1 MPNLLNTTGVPLV
14 NAQSGQ
20 IEQVPHDQAHEALIN
35 GTHNLQ
41 SGGSTN
47 IVDPEGALI
56 SLPNEQIP
64 DAIQSGYRLPNTSDI
79 QEHNNETQYGEG
91 AKNSAEAFA
100 AGAVRGPSLGL
111 SDVALTQSGMVSPET
126 LDQLEQRHP
135 IASTAGE
142 FTGIAATAGINPV
155 GALGRGAEETVAS
168 RIATSMANP
177 ETSPIVA
184 KILKSISPVAA
195 KTLGSA
201 VEGSVYG
208 LGNQVSES
216 ALGDSDFNAENILHN
231 VGYGA
236 LFGGALGATL
246 GIAGKTLEKS
256 AIEAGAR
263 DAITENAALH
273 STSPKVAPTSLEAI
287 QDAIKNAQTEG
298 LGDELPA
305 RSRLLE
311 TNDLLAEDSK
321 YPAHELQIQSL
332 EDPLT
337 RDNYKAALENPQ
349 NQAGQTLRQWE
360 AVQKDEGANV
370 LLPKYIKD
378 IAPEGY
384 KPTADAVD
392 GGNRVIDAFTK
403 QYKDEQTAL
412 KPLFKQFD
420 DMAVTSNADPLSI
433 LHTIDAAIPDA
444 SGFIQREPEIGY
456 TIAKYQK
463 TMPFSKETHEAISSL
478 LEALNNPEG
487 VTVSDLRNL
496 RESMRDNVNFLT
508 APRVSREISNLR
520 RGIMDI
526 MQQEVDK
533 ANPETVEGLN
543 HPLGQQ
549 NIRDLFKR
557 YAVNEENRSTLEQL
571 LGGSISDKAATL
583 KQIKP
588 EEVLNRI
595 FGNTQYVKAA
605 KEVLG
610 EDFNKLAADYLS
622 QQIDRVTDVT
632 KNGFSSNKFATF
644 LKQKAPELEE
654 GLSQHPTE
662 LAKIRAITDKMRILP
677 DSPSINPSGTA
688 KTSLLQKMQGLGSFI
703 SHPTAVPGKLMA
715 ALGEHF
721 EGAQQRS
728 EFDRILK
735 GKGTSGTPEQ
745 LANKS
750 RMYGAYSK
758 IERMTQSVN
767 NKINAGMKGLFEKG
781 EQLKGIT
788 AQQLIPQEKQ
798 QQKYEKL
805 QAHLK
810 DMIGNPD
817 KFAESLQQNTQSL
830 HDVAPNINSSLNMAA
845 VRATQFLQ
853 SKLPAQN
860 PASPLTEPYKPSVSE
875 LAKFNRYTEMVENPF
890 TVLKQLKTGAL
901 TTESLETLSTVY
913 PKLLQQ
919 MQQNLRSQLSE
930 KTVAK
935 MPYQAKIM
943 ASAFLGE
950 DLSNSLSQPSILSA
964 QVQSA
969 PQGPPSG
976 ANAPRPKNKVGPSQ
990 KGLGK
995 LDSSTHFMTP
1005 MQQSLARTER

>member
-1 MPNLLNTTGVPLV
+1 MADLINLNGVNLV
-14 NAQSGQ
+14 NAQSGVP
-20 IEQVPHDQAHEALIN
+20 ENVPHDQAQQALVS
-35 GTHNLQ
+35 GSHNLQ
-41 SGGSTN
+41 SGGTTN
-47 IVDPEGALI
+47 VLNPDGALV

-64 DAIQSGYRLPNTSDI
+64 DAINSGYKLPQASDI
-79 QEHNNETQYGEG
+79 QEHNNETKYGEG
-91 AKNSAEAFA
+91 AANSAEAFA
-100 AGAVRGPSLGL
+100 AGAARGPSLGL
-111 SDVALTQSGMVSPET
+111 SDVALTQSGLVSPET
-126 LDQLEQRHP
+126 LDQLQQRHP
-135 IASTAGE
+135 LSSTAGE
-142 FTGIAATAGINPV
+142 FAGILGTAGVNPV
-155 GALGRGAEETVAS
+155 GALGREVEESVAS
-168 RIATSMANP
+168 KIATSMANP

-208 LGNQVSES
+208 LGNQVTES

-236 LFGGALGATL
+236 LFGGGLGATL
-246 GIAGKTLEKS
+246 GIAGKALEKE

-273 STSPKVAPTSLEAI
+273 STSPKVAPTSLDAI
-287 QDAIKNAQTEG
+287 QEAVTNAQKEG

-311 TNDLLAEDSK
+311 TNDILAEDSK

-332 EDPLT
+332 EDPIT
-337 RDNYKAALENPQ
+337 RDNYKAALENPE

-370 LLPKYIKD
+370 LLPKYVQD

-384 KPTADAVD
+384 KPTSDAVD

-403 QYKDEQTAL
+403 QYKDEQASL

-420 DMAVTSNADPLSI
+420 DMAVIANADPLSI

-444 SGFIQREPEIGY
+444 SGFIQREPEVGY
-456 TIAKYQK
+456 TIRKYEK
-463 TMPFSKETHEAISSL
+463 TMPFSKDTHEAIQSL
-478 LEALNNPEG
+478 LTALNNPEG
-487 VTVSDLRNL
+487 VTVADLRNL

-526 MQQEVDK
+526 MQNEVDK
-533 ANPETVEGLN
+533 VNPETVEGLN
-543 HPLGQQ
+543 HPLGQP
-549 NIRDLFKR
+549 NVRDLFKR
-557 YAVNEENRSTLEQL
+557 YAVNEENRSTIEQL
-571 LGGSISDKAATL
+571 LGGSISDKASTL

-605 KEVLG
+605 KEILG
-610 EDFNKLAADYLS
+610 DDFSKLASDYLS
-622 QQIDRVTDVT
+622 QQVERVTDVT
-632 KNGFSSNKFATF
+632 KNGFSSNKFAAF

-654 GLSQHPTE
+654 GLSQQPTE

-688 KTSLLQKMQGLGSFI
+688 KTSLLQKMQGLGSFLA
-703 SHPTAVPGKLMA
+703 HPAAVPGKLMSA
-715 ALGEHF
+715 IGEHF

-735 GKGTSGTPEQ
+735 GRGTSGTPEQ

-750 RMYGAYSK
+750 RMYTGYSK

-767 NKINAGMKGLFEKG
+767 NKINSGMKGLFEKAENVRG
-781 EQLKGIT
+781 VA
-788 AQQLIPQEKQ
+788 AQTLIPQEKQ
-798 QQKYEKL
+798 QKNYDKL

-810 DMIGNPD
+810 DMIANPD

-830 HDVAPNINSSLNMAA
+830 HDIAPNINSSLNMAA

-853 SKLPAQN
+853 SKLPVQN
-860 PASPLTEPYKPSVSE
+860 TPSPLTEPYKPSVSE
-875 LAKFNRYTEMVENPF
+875 LAKFNRYNEMVENPLS
-890 TVLKQLKTGAL
+890 VLKQLKTGAL
-901 TTESLETLSTVY
+901 TTESLETLQTVY

-919 MQQNLRSQLSE
+919 MQQNLRGQLTE

-950 DLSNSLSQPSILSA
+950 DLSNSLNQPSIMSA
-964 QVQSA
+964 QIQSA
-969 PQGPPSG
+969 PQAMPP
-976 ANAPRPKNKVGPSQ
+976 NAPRPKNKVGPSQ

-995 LDSSTHFMTP
+995 LNQSTAYMTP
-1005 MQQSLARTER
+1005 QQQALARTER